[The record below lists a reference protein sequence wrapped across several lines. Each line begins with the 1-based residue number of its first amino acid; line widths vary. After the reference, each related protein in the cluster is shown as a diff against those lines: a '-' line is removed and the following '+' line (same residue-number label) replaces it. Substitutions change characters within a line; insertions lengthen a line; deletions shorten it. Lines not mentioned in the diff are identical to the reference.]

1 MFLSYYNDSFT
12 QGGSFWAAI
21 LAAVTCCII
30 SSSHSC
36 GFMDVTSQSLLEEK
50 KSLTTY
56 FLLPWLLQSF
66 CFLFWNVL
74 WALSVG
80 INCNYINW
88 VWMPCNKLVSIFW
101 LVVDSCH
108 TLIQLPKKLFAWW
121 IRSISVLIFYLTVGT
136 NLLHELCIKDVNKGL
151 NVSVEQPITNQ
162 SNNSTK
168 AQMDQC
174 IF

>member
-12 QGGSFWAAI
+12 QGGFFWAAI
-21 LAAVTCCII
+21 LAVVTCCII
-30 SSSHSC
+30 SSSHFHGCDFS
-36 GFMDVTSQSLLEEK
+36 VIARRK

-56 FLLPWLLQSF
+56 FLLPWLLHSL

-74 WALSVG
+74 WALGVG

-121 IRSISVLIFYLTVGT
+121 IRSISVLIFYLTGGT

-174 IF
+174 IY